1 MPAFRGSARGAR
13 SGITAQPSG
22 AVVRSS
28 KAALLAAG
36 IAWVGLRA
44 WAALRPTAFPYFG
57 RAILDLPRPG
67 ITRRGLLEI
76 LEPAAGE
83 RILEVGPG
91 TGYYTLSVAARLG
104 PDGVVEIVDVR
115 QSFLD
120 HTAARAR
127 RHALRNVVPTLVA
140 GGTLPFPDRS
150 FDAAYLVTVLGE
162 LPDPQAALCDLG
174 RVLKPSGRLVVGE
187 IAIDPDFHRRGRLV
201 ALVRTA
207 GLRLERTT
215 GGPLAYYARF
225 RPETDGD
232 PARDMTPIHSP
243 AAS

>member
-1 MPAFRGSARGAR
+1 LPA
-13 SGITAQPSG
+13 QQSG
-22 AVVRSS
+22 AALRWSKVALPAVVV
-28 KAALLAAG
+28 
-36 IAWVGLRA
+36 AWVALRA

-67 ITRRGLLEI
+67 LTRRGLLEI

-91 TGYYTLSVAARLG
+91 TGYYTPSVAARLEPG
-104 PDGVVEIVDVR
+104 GVVEIVDVR
-115 QSFLD
+115 QRFLD

-127 RHALRNVVPTLVA
+127 RHGLRNVVPTLA
-140 GGTLPFPDRS
+140 DGGSLPFADHR

-162 LPDPQAALCDLG
+162 IPDPQAALRDLG

-201 ALVRTA
+201 ARARTA
-207 GLRLERTT
+207 GLRLERST
-215 GGPLAYYARF
+215 GGPLAYFARF
-225 RPETDGD
+225 RPEPTEAP
-232 PARDMTPIHSP
+232 PAT
-243 AAS
+243 

>member
-1 MPAFRGSARGAR
+1 MTETEASATPGIRRSARSAR
-13 SGITAQPSG
+13 SGVAT
-22 AVVRSS
+22 RR
-28 KAALLAAG
+28 LAAG
-36 IAWVGLRA
+36 LRWLKVALAAAVVAWSALRA
-44 WAALRPTAFPYFG
+44 WAALRPMAFPYFG

-91 TGYYTLSVAARLG
+91 TGYYTPSVAARLQPG
-104 PDGVVEIVDVR
+104 GVVEIVDVR

-127 RHALRNVVPTLVA
+127 SHGLGNVVATLA
-140 GGTLPFPDRS
+140 DGGSLPFADNC

-162 LPDPQAALCDLG
+162 LPDPQAALRDLA

-201 ALVRTA
+201 ARARTA
-207 GLRLERTT
+207 GLRPDRTT
-215 GGPLAYYARF
+215 GGPLAYFARF
-225 RPETDGD
+225 RPQPTKAP
-232 PARDMTPIHSP
+232 PAT
-243 AAS
+243 